1 MQSEELKKINYIVVC
16 VNEFADTTGLSV
28 QEAFRYLYNHKGI
41 TFLKEHY
48 EIEHTLSLENAIDD
62 LKIIYYFYC
71 KRFQYRTGCCNESI
85 L

>member
-1 MQSEELKKINYIVVC
+1 MGGVCMQSEELKKINYIVVC

-62 LKIIYYFYC
+62 LKIIC
-71 KRFQYRTGCCNESI
+71 QKNGGRI
-85 L
+85 A